1 MLRTCLVLGFLA
13 IIAWTPVS
21 AAAPSNDACAGA
33 AAIPGAGPFPYLT
46 AVYDVADATS
56 AGDPSSPT
64 CQTNVSHGIWFRFAP
79 GVSTEY
85 SFSLCADAPTGTTLE
100 DTVLAVYASADGTC
114 AGALSPLAGGCDD
127 DGCPLN
133 SLQSVVTDLRLEA
146 GRVYF
151 VMVYEYGTA
160 APPNG
165 KSAVQLRVAQAP
177 PPPPPPAN
185 DTCAGAETIPG
196 AGPFPA
202 LSTVTADV
210 TGAGSS
216 GDAPAPT
223 CQPNGTRSV
232 WYRFT
237 PAAAGGCEISTCSD
251 VTGTT
256 LDDSIVS
263 VYRSSDGTCAG
274 AMSQVAGGCDDN
286 TCVSAANQA
295 EIPALSLDA
304 GTTYYIVVQKFG
316 ASRPP
321 IGRTAVQVRIAP
333 TGPP

>member
-151 VMVYEYGTA
+151 ILAYEYGSI
-160 APPNG
+160 APSAG
-165 KSAVQLRVAQAP
+165 KSSVQLRVTQAP
-177 PPPPPPAN
+177 PPPPPPPN
-185 DTCAGAETIPG
+185 DTCAGAEEIPR

-202 LSTVTADV
+202 WSSVTADV
-210 TGAGSS
+210 TGAGSA
-216 GDAPAPT
+216 GDPIAPPCHPT
-223 CQPNGTRSV
+223 GTATGGHAS
-232 WYRFT
+232 T
-237 PAAAGGCEISTCSD
+237 PAARAGYQPASVSD
-251 VTGTT
+251 PPP
-256 LDDSIVS
+256 
-263 VYRSSDGTCAG
+263 RHPAG
-274 AMSQVAGGCDDN
+274 
-286 TCVSAANQA
+286 
-295 EIPALSLDA
+295 
-304 GTTYYIVVQKFG
+304 
-316 ASRPP
+316 
-321 IGRTAVQVRIAP
+321 
-333 TGPP
+333 